1 MAQNMTG
8 PGMGRM
14 LDIPVLT
21 DWRSTDSMVTL
32 MTILQEHERGYFQR
46 SALLVDEM
54 LTDDRICGVLDTR
67 IGGLLCADMTF
78 KPADDRRKSMK
89 LARILGGSDEADSDG
104 EWLRMLPFETAYT
117 LLKWRIML
125 GFAVAEI
132 VWDTMSG
139 QWLPRMVTW
148 HPRHS
153 YWNWGKRCFQLMTS
167 GPDPER
173 PYTAVDDQWT
183 IDLPRVDR
191 DVAYDGHWFVWG
203 SPYSWMRGAIRPLGT
218 KFIDRVWNERDW
230 ARYCEKHGMAI
241 MEGKV
246 PTGTD
251 VAEKDRFLSDLSNLG
266 NEPTIISPQAP
277 AGEPSYGFQMHEAQA
292 RTWETYKA
300 RKEALDTDIAIL
312 LLGQN
317 LTTEVKGGS
326 RSAAEV
332 HENIRID
339 KKRQDADLF
348 RQVREQVLVPWCLHN
363 YTFPDVAKAQAIAP
377 YPQPQISPPDD
388 EESEGNALKLLGEAC
403 TALDAAYGA
412 VDKRAI
418 LEAHGVPIDEEKA
431 ARIEAADAK
440 AAVSAPP
447 KQQVGLTP
455 SALGAIV
462 TVNEARRQQGLEPL
476 PVDGDLTIAEYQVKH
491 ADVVGGAAKVEGGN
505 RDPSK
510 EEPPP
515 PVAPQLPAEQQA
527 TATDVIRYAALKAG
541 AAKGPSALKRVA
553 KYHDALTTHAR
564 RLAAKALAPDLEAI
578 REDIDAAKDF
588 GDLRRRVVRR
598 FKAMKSAPELAGILE
613 RLNVLGNMTG
623 RDDILRGL

>member
-1 MAQNMTG
+1 MAPNSRG
-8 PGMGRM
+8 PGLGRM

-21 DWRSTDSMVTL
+21 DWRSTDSMSVL
-32 MTILQEHERGYFQR
+32 MTVLQEHERGYFQR

-54 LTDDRICGVLDTR
+54 LTDDRIAGVLDTR

-104 EWLRMLPFETAYT
+104 EWLRMVPFETAYT

-132 VWDTMSG
+132 TWDTKAG
-139 QWLPRMVTW
+139 QWLPRLVPW

-167 GPDPER
+167 GPDPDQ
-173 PYTAVDDQWT
+173 PYIAVGETQWT

-191 DVAYDGHWFVWG
+191 DIAYDGHWFVWG
-203 SPYSWMRGAIRPLGT
+203 SPYSWMRGAVRPLGT
-218 KFIDRVWNERDW
+218 KFLDRVWNERDW
-230 ARYCEKHGMAI
+230 ARYCEKHGLAF

-246 PTGTD
+246 PSGTD
-251 VAEKDRFLSDLSNLG
+251 VEEKDRFLSDLSNLG

-277 AGEPSYGFQMHEAQA
+277 AGEPSYGFQLHEATA
-292 RTWETYKA
+292 RTWETYQA
-300 RKEALDTDIAIL
+300 RKQALDTDIAIL

-317 LTTEVKGGS
+317 LTTEVQGGS

-339 KKRQDADLF
+339 KKRQDADFF
-348 RQVREQVLVPWCLHN
+348 RQVREQVLIPWCLHN
-363 YTFPDVAKAQAIAP
+363 FTYPDVVKAQALAP

-388 EESEGNALKLLGEAC
+388 EEKEANALKLLGEAC
-403 TALDAAYGA
+403 TALDGAYAA

-431 ARIEAADAK
+431 AKLDEMATD
-440 AAVSAPP
+440 
-447 KQQVGLTP
+447 
-455 SALGAIV
+455 
-462 TVNEARRQQGLEPL
+462 
-476 PVDGDLTIAEYQVKH
+476 
-491 ADVVGGAAKVEGGN
+491 
-505 RDPSK
+505 
-510 EEPPP
+510 PPP
-515 PVAPQLPAEQQA
+515 PGGDSGAEHGQKDGNGQPPPKAEQQT
-527 TATDVIRYAALKAG
+527 TAADLIRYATLKAG
-541 AAKGPSALKRVA
+541 AAKGPTALRRVA

-564 RLAAKALAPDLEAI
+564 RLAAKALAHDLEAI
-578 REDIDAAKDF
+578 RDDIDAATDYA
-588 GDLRRRVVRR
+588 DLKRRVVRR
-598 FKAMKSAPELAGILE
+598 FKAMKSAPELAGIIE